1 MKLLNRSFWMLGCLT
16 VSTFLLGCDLSS
28 PVIPIEN
35 VEDIPDIGTT
45 RPTPSMGAAP
55 APVEEKPKI
64 DFGTTTPVFQRDN
77 IYLAGQP
84 GEKDFEKIAD
94 AGVTRVISLC
104 GEGEVSWD
112 EKAAVEA
119 AGMKFYHFPVAS
131 PDDLTPELFE
141 NVRTLL
147 AESDDN
153 PTLLHCKGAV
163 RAGAAFVPYWA
174 VNKKR
179 GVEGAMR
186 DVSSMK
192 QVPAA
197 WINKAALYAN
207 ELASKASAEQD
218 APAEEA
224 GHGDSAAEGG
234 EHGGEAGQ

>member
-1 MKLLNRSFWMLGCLT
+1 MKFVHRSFWMLGCLT
-16 VSTFLLGCDLSS
+16 ISTFLLGCDLGS
-28 PVIPIEN
+28 PVIPIQD

-55 APVEEKPKI
+55 AAAEEKPKI
-64 DFGTTTPVFQRDN
+64 DFGTTTPVFQREK

-84 GEKDFEKIAD
+84 AEKDFQKIAD

-104 GEGEVSWD
+104 AEGEVKWD

-192 QVPAA
+192 QVPGA

-207 ELASKASAEQD
+207 ELVEKSSTEDQPSGEDAGEGAEDGGSAE
-218 APAEEA
+218 
-224 GHGDSAAEGG
+224 
-234 EHGGEAGQ
+234 